1 MAKKSVSVFLALLLI
16 LAHLPVF
23 AASDDVFYV
32 AYTDGWNSSG
42 FSREG
47 QGNALRMK
55 IEQPWEYI
63 GKVTDYSANGGEGVL
78 PQNWEEYSE
87 NGACVYWIQ
96 SAVFPE
102 GDIYVQGAEASKTEE
117 GYIFPQGG
125 SNLAMKA
132 ANYNLPE
139 FKGAIKLTTK
149 VRFDDYNA
157 ERYLFTLADR
167 STGSTVYNDFFWF
180 DPNGK
185 LYILCY
191 ENGIA
196 STKELMEWEAGE
208 WYTVSLTINFDAST
222 VSVDVNGENL
232 LSDKEAQGLS
242 SWSILYPIRHKQ
254 SKVATDTRI
263 FANSYV
269 SGVEGRKIAAASSGT
284 AEESP
289 YYFSLDFTWNKS
301 GVSRMGQDKAVQQAT
316 RQPWNYSGVT
326 TATNVGADGQLPFG
340 DEYKG
345 SKNVY
350 LIRNAVWP
358 DSDTEEIPLADHTS
372 TSPHYG
378 IPTGGTSSAFYG
390 SVGKTDLLLEAPEKR
405 KSETLRWRIKVRF
418 DDVNAV
424 RKVFSM
430 GYHDGKYYNYTDFIS
445 FNKDKTFSV
454 TYKNGTSNAV
464 NSDKTWEIGKW
475 YTVDLTMRLDANV
488 FSVSLNGEPVVTN
501 VAAPCDL
508 DGWGRLKYLE
518 QIQNDSSATIT
529 EREFSNAYIDYITAE
544 YLTDTPL
551 VWAKSGEVKNENGTV
566 SADVSFTNIDTL
578 SASKDF
584 GVLLAVYENGKL
596 FDVAYKSV
604 SLSSPKTKTVSV
616 NVKGESGKQYDA
628 KLLAFD
634 SAFAPLTENG
644 GIVTHTQEYYYIID
658 FEDNNSGYG
667 RQNQNTTLV
676 LGRTKPWTY
685 SGTTTAKTYGAEGML
700 PFEERF
706 ISADKRIYWIKTG
719 IWPSDDTEQVKLAGD
734 ISVGIPKKGS
744 PAIVLGN
751 SSYLLR
757 TAEER
762 SGKTAVWE
770 LSLRMDD
777 FNSQRNLFSMNYSGS
792 SWTNFICFNKDGT
805 FTVKYKENGST
816 QTASASWQTGVWYKV
831 KLIVDY
837 DANTFSLFLGDT
849 QLVNAKE
856 AICDLD
862 GAKKIIVTEQSH
874 QTNSADITSREF
886 SNTFVEYL
894 KAYYEE

>member
-1 MAKKSVSVFLALLLI
+1 MAKKSVSVFLALLLVF
-16 LAHLPVF
+16 AHLPVF
-23 AASDDVFYV
+23 ADSGDVFYE

-42 FSREG
+42 ISREG
-47 QGNALRMK
+47 QANALRMK

-63 GKVTDYSANGGEGVL
+63 GKETDYSANGGEGVL
-78 PQNWEEYSE
+78 PQNWKEYSE

-102 GDIYVQGAEASKTEE
+102 GDMYVQSAEASQTVE

-125 SNLAMKA
+125 TNLAIKA
-132 ANYNLPE
+132 ANYDIPE
-139 FKGAIKLTTK
+139 FKGSIKLTTK

-196 STKELMEWEAGE
+196 ATKELMEWTAGE
-208 WYTVSLTINFDAST
+208 WYTVSLTINFDASA
-222 VSVDVNGENL
+222 VSVDVNGERL
-232 LSDKEAQGLS
+232 LSDKEAQGLT
-242 SWSILYPIRHKQ
+242 SWTMLYPIRHKQ
-254 SKVATDTRI
+254 KKVATDTRI

-269 SGVEGRKIAAASSGT
+269 SGVEGRRVASSSVPSENG
-284 AEESP
+284 S
-289 YYFSLDFTWNKS
+289 YYFALDFTWNKS

-316 RQPWNYSGVT
+316 RQPWNYTGTT

-345 SKNVY
+345 AKNVY
-350 LIRNAVWP
+350 LIRTAVWP
-358 DSDTEEIPLADHTS
+358 DSDTEKIPLADNTS

-378 IPTGGTSSAFYG
+378 IPTGGTASAFYG
-390 SVGKTDLLLEAPEKR
+390 SVNKTELLLEAPEKR
-405 KSETLRWRIKVRF
+405 KSETLHWQTKVRF
-418 DDVNAV
+418 DDTNSV

-430 GYHDGKYYNYTDFIS
+430 GYYDGKYYNYTDFLS

-454 TYKNGTSNAV
+454 TYKNGSSNAV
-464 NSDKTWEIGKW
+464 NSDFTWEVGKW
-475 YTVDLTMRLDANV
+475 YTIDLTMRLNSNT
-488 FSVSLNGEPVVTN
+488 FSVSFNGDPVVTN
-501 VAAPCDL
+501 VAAPCSLGTWD
-508 DGWGRLKYLE
+508 RLKYLE

-544 YLTDTPL
+544 YLEDSPL
-551 VWAKSGEVKNENGTV
+551 FWATLGEVKNDNGAV

-578 SASKDF
+578 SGEKKF
-584 GVLLAVYENGKL
+584 GVLLALYEDDKL
-596 FDVAYKSV
+596 FDIAYKSV
-604 SLSSPKTKTVSV
+604 SLPSPKTKTVSV
-616 NVKGESGKQYDA
+616 DVSGESGKAYTA

-634 SAFAPLTENG
+634 DAFAPLAEDSG
-644 GIVTHTQEYYYIID
+644 VVTHTQEYYYIID
-658 FEDNNSGYG
+658 FEDNNSGYS

-676 LGRTKPWTY
+676 LGRTKPWTF
-685 SGTTTAKTYGAEGML
+685 GETTTAKTYGTEGML

-706 ISADKRIYWIKTG
+706 IAADKRVYWIKTG
-719 IWPSDDTEQVKLAGD
+719 IWPTDDTEEVKLAGD

-751 SSYLLR
+751 SSPLLR

-792 SWTNFICFNKDGT
+792 SWTNFISFNKDGT
-805 FTVKYKENGST
+805 FTVKYKESGST
-816 QTASASWQTGVWYKV
+816 KTASASWSTGTWYKV

-849 QLVNAKE
+849 EIVNNKE